1 MKGAQTMGLLHLY
14 LLTTL
19 SALHMSVPLA
29 VIMTK
34 RFPVWELFRTLLS
47 QGVWEEQGRMSSGE
61 P

>member
-1 MKGAQTMGLLHLY
+1 MGLLHLY